1 MGVTPADVQNLNSS
15 LQGLGN
21 TFRQGRLDE
30 EAKRKDMEQ
39 ELLRRQMNQATQ
51 QHYAAEEEHYKGET
65 ARADRSETRQSD
77 VMKHAQAQ
85 QALQGLQKAHDSLS
99 KNVATGT
106 MTPEQAKAAAKRIV
120 DQVKSGADEILK
132 NSPFAALMDDPNADI
147 FSQPPEKSTPRLPAA
162 GIQYVQ
168 KADELEQQASDVE
181 DDDPEG
187 AAKLREAATLLREHL
202 KKSPPKA
209 PPGLRKTVKTVDPKT
224 GGSSTL
230 SGPSPLVDEATA
242 GSVLM
247 RNLSGDIVKVP
258 AARKAEMIQ
267 KGFTPQQ

>member
-1 MGVTPADVQNLNSS
+1 MGVTPADVANLNNSF
-15 LQGLGN
+15 QNLGN

-39 ELLRRQMNQATQ
+39 ELLRRQMNEATK

-120 DQVKSGADEILK
+120 DQVKSGTDEILK

-147 FSQPPEKSTPRLPAA
+147 FSQPPEKTTPRLPAA

-168 KADELEQQASDVE
+168 KADELEQQANDAE

-187 AAKLREAATLLREHL
+187 AAKLREAATLLRNHL
-202 KKSPPKA
+202 QKSQQ
-209 PPGLRKTVKTVDPKT
+209 R
-224 GGSSTL
+224 
-230 SGPSPLVDEATA
+230 GPSAYRENITRDKSGNVVSKERLPIDATTGTA
-242 GSVLM
+242 TGAPKPGEV
-247 RNLSGDIVKVP
+247 RKGYRFKGGDPAVKGNWE
-258 AARKAEMIQ
+258 KAQ
-267 KGFTPQQ
+267 